1 MPKKNYSFGH
11 IHEPGLFRSDDLA
24 AGVQEKLEK
33 LEAIFVNAKSQTE
46 TIRNSGEFTAKGK
59 QNAIAELRKELEK
72 QLRDW
77 HSFVKHYD
85 DQIGQLKNSMQP
97 TEHRRDDVVYALE
110 QREIRDYLRQLDPL
124 ELESFVREAAA
135 NGDDRILSA
144 VSNSPISFK
153 LATAGLIN
161 KIASQRLEAQYPTE
175 AGKMKDLMLAQEQVG
190 SALKSVH
197 AELARVGLE
206 RLGEDRSF
214 STAA

>member
-1 MPKKNYSFGH
+1 
-11 IHEPGLFRSDDLA
+11 
-24 AGVQEKLEK
+24 
-33 LEAIFVNAKSQTE
+33 
-46 TIRNSGEFTAKGK
+46 
-59 QNAIAELRKELEK
+59 
-72 QLRDW
+72 
-77 HSFVKHYD
+77 
-85 DQIGQLKNSMQP
+85 MQP